1 MPIVS
6 GSITR
11 FMLVGVGGGG
21 VPICKVALLFSEPAV
36 ALIST
41 YIFTA
46 LAVNVTVATPEESV
60 IAVAA
65 DNAPAE
71 ELLTENE
78 TE

>member
-1 MPIVS
+1 
-6 GSITR
+6 
-11 FMLVGVGGGG
+11 MLVGVGGGG
-21 VPICKVALLFSEPAV
+21 VPIRKVALLFREFAV
-36 ALIST
+36 ALMST

-46 LAVNVTVATPEESV
+46 LAVKVTVATPEESV
-60 IAVAA
+60 IAVTA